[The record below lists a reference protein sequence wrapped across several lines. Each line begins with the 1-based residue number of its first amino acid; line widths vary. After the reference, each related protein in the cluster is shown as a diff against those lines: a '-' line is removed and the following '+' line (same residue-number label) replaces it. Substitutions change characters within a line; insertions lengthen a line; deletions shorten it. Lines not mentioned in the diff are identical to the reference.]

1 MDKYY
6 FLLFQYANIIIQ
18 MLKPNF
24 FANKLS
30 TNRKYL
36 SLNIFYNLNSAT
48 YEYDFNNNKNI
59 FFVHKK

>member
-1 MDKYY
+1 
-6 FLLFQYANIIIQ
+6 

-36 SLNIFYNLNSAT
+36 SLNIFHNLNSAT
-48 YEYDFNNNKNI
+48 YEYEFNNNKNI